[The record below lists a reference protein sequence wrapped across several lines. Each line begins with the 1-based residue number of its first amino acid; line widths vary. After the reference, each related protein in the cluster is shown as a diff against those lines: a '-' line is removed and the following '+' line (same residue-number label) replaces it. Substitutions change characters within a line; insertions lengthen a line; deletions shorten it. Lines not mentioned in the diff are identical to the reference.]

1 MGFINLSCLVSSFSK
16 ISPKDE
22 EASSS
27 KPSLNKSV
35 NSDHKHQ
42 QEKDNE
48 RKKKKKERSRV
59 EEAAMT
65 TPYFAFHSRPGL
77 R

>member
-1 MGFINLSCLVSSFSK
+1 MGFNLSCLVPFFSK
-16 ISPKDE
+16 ISQKDQ

-48 RKKKKKERSRV
+48 RKKKKERSRV

-65 TPYFAFHSRPGL
+65 TPNFPFHSRPGL

>member
-1 MGFINLSCLVSSFSK
+1 MGFNLSCLVPCFPK
-16 ISPKDE
+16 ISPKDQ

-35 NSDHKHQ
+35 NSDHNKHQ
-42 QEKDNE
+42 QEKD
-48 RKKKKKERSRV
+48 KQKKKKEKSRV
-59 EEAAMT
+59 EEAAMA
-65 TPYFAFHSRPGL
+65 TPYFPFHSRPGL